1 MKQSFIL
8 FVISD
13 MSDLCLSP
21 SISSNDFILSCPA
34 GDIVIKKIEN
44 DYYTSLFQALDSD
57 DDGRIRYKD
66 VVPLLQRSGVSQKF
80 LLQVWDDVC
89 IYKDADIVLEQWLLL
104 LKYLSYSKK
113 YSNFCSKPALV
124 DVVQD
129 CDLNTLD
136 MFLDQLI
143 DEYDIPSPTSENM
156 IDRCPFDIDIVS
168 WENIVG
174 SSMEL
179 GSTYSLYNIH
189 FTTTLSQFSRM
200 EWDAQRRYSDFV
212 FLVGALQK
220 RYHGMLIPPLPPKY
234 EHLLDTKYHT
244 SQNKTDHVA
253 QRRANDLSIFLKTLS
268 RHPIISNSLEFMI
281 FLQSSSSGFASFRNA
296 LKAVTDMQ
304 NKNASALSTSVDDMV
319 LMALSTTTAV
329 TGFATTMFGA
339 VNNLFGISEQPAP
352 TVEVDGTDLDMSDVQ
367 ITHQFKHNFERM
379 LYVARA
385 TKKASLKL
393 DEIILIDKQRV
404 YDIDRI
410 AHFFDKCG
418 KMPGCTA
425 FNKAVNKFATEYDS
439 VSTQLFSS
447 LELQKIEVSNQLLSL
462 GRFYHVLQDN
472 QERRDA
478 NMTRLVNQKN
488 EVISYRKQ
496 LERARTMSSIKPV
509 VINRL
514 EANIEESI
522 DNFEDTKVEVKKSFE
537 STERDLLWLSGL
549 VRFELQGRML
559 GFVQMRAA
567 ACQAESETLT
577 KLYDDISNM

>member
-1 MKQSFIL
+1 
-8 FVISD
+8 

-21 SISSNDFILSCPA
+21 SISSSDFILSCPA

-66 VVPLLQRSGVSQKF
+66 VFPLLQRSGVSEKF
-80 LLQVWDDVC
+80 LLLVWDDVC
-89 IYKDADIVLEQWLLL
+89 IYKEADIVLEQWLLL

-113 YSNFCSKPALV
+113 YSNFCSKPSLA

-129 CDLNTLD
+129 NELNTLD
-136 MFLDQLI
+136 MFLDKLI
-143 DEYDIPSPTSENM
+143 DKYDVPSSIFDNVL
-156 IDRCPFDIDIVS
+156 DRCPFDIDIVS

-189 FTTTLSQFSRM
+189 FTTTLPQYSRM
-200 EWDAQRRYSDFV
+200 EWDAQRRYSDFA
-212 FLVGALQK
+212 FLVEVLQK
-220 RYHGMLIPPLPPKY
+220 RYHGMIIPPLPPKY

-253 QRRANDLSIFLKTLS
+253 QGRANDLSIFLKTLS
-268 RHPIISNSLEFMI
+268 RHPIINHSLEFMI
-281 FLQSSSSGFASFRNA
+281 FLQSSSSGFSSFRNA
-296 LKAVTDMQ
+296 LKTVTNMQ
-304 NKNASALSTSVDDMV
+304 NTNSSALSTSVDDMV

-329 TGFATTMFGA
+329 TGFATSMFGA
-339 VNNLFGISEQPAP
+339 VNNLFGISEQPSS
-352 TVEVDGTDLDMSDVQ
+352 TVEVNGSDLDMSDVRV
-367 ITHQFKHNFERM
+367 THQFKHNFERM
-379 LYVARA
+379 LYIARA

-418 KMPGCTA
+418 KMPGSTA
-425 FNKAVNKFATEYDS
+425 FNEAVNKFAVEYDS

-447 LELQKIEVSNQLLSL
+447 LELQKIEVSNQLLNL
-462 GRFYHVLQDN
+462 GRFFHVLQGN

-478 NMTRLVNQKN
+478 DMARLMDQKN
-488 EVISYRKQ
+488 DVISYRKQ
-496 LERARTMSSIKPV
+496 LERARTMPSIKPV

-514 EANIEESI
+514 EASIEESI
-522 DNFEDTKVEVKKSFE
+522 DNFEETKVEVKTSFE
-537 STERDLLWLSGL
+537 STERDLLWLADL